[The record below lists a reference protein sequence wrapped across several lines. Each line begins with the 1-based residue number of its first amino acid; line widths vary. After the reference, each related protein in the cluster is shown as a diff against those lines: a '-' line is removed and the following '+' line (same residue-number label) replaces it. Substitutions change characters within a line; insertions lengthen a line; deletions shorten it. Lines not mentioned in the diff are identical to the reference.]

1 MPSYIARV
9 LPAAAS
15 RVAAMA
21 KSSVAVMAAFASAAS
36 IANRATSTRAAR
48 MAALAVLTA
57 ATGVTPAA
65 HAAHAF
71 SLYDTPKYPP
81 GFSHF
86 DYQNPDAPQG
96 GEIYLANPD
105 SRTSFDKFNPFSMKG
120 VAAAGVSNLMF
131 ESLAITSADE
141 VATMYG
147 LLAEDMQLAPDR
159 MAMTFR
165 LNPKARFNNGDAVTA
180 EDVKYSFDTLV
191 SKGAP
196 QFKMIYADVK
206 QCVVIDER
214 TVRFDF
220 KSKNRELP
228 LIVGGMPVFSR
239 KWASG
244 TPFDKIQLVP
254 PVASGPYRIER
265 WDLGRSI
272 SFKKNPAYWG
282 KDLAARRGAFNFE
295 RIAYRFYKDDV
306 ARLEAFMAGEFDV
319 VVEYRAKN
327 WARMYKGSKFENGE
341 IIKKTLKHSNG
352 AGMQAF
358 VMNLRRPIFKDPRVR
373 QALGLALDFEWMN
386 RQLFYSQYVRIDSFF
401 SNSELAARGEPTK
414 GELALLEPLRDKLD
428 AAVFGP
434 VPVPPTT
441 HPPSSLRANLMKAR
455 DLLKEAGWTYRD
467 GALRNAQGEPFVFE
481 ILDDQS
487 ALSRII
493 AVYVRNLEKLG
504 IRVNQ
509 RTADFALV
517 QKRLEEFDFDMT
529 SQRFPDVT
537 SPGNEMFD
545 MLGSKAAD
553 EKGSSN
559 YWGLKDPAVD
569 ALVTSLV
576 RAETRAELV
585 SAARALDR
593 VLLNKYIV
601 VPHWYSATHRVAWRN
616 RFGMPEVMPKY
627 YQADPYVISSW
638 WQSKP
643 RKAD

>member
-1 MPSYIARV
+1 MCRHFARV
-9 LPAAAS
+9 LHAAAFVASAFAPAAW
-15 RVAAMA
+15 
-21 KSSVAVMAAFASAAS
+21 
-36 IANRATSTRAAR
+36 
-48 MAALAVLTA
+48 
-57 ATGVTPAA
+57 
-65 HAAHAF
+65 AAHAF

-81 GFSHF
+81 GFAHF
-86 DYQNPDAPQG
+86 DYLNPDADKG

-147 LLAEDMQLAPDR
+147 LLAEDMRLAPDR

-165 LNPKARFNNGDAVTA
+165 LHPQARFNNGDPVTA
-180 EDVKYSFDTLV
+180 HDVKHSFDTLV
-191 SKGAP
+191 ARGAP
-196 QFKMIYADVK
+196 QFKMIFADVRACEVLDA
-206 QCVVIDER
+206 Q

-220 KSKNRELP
+220 KTKNRELP

-239 KWASG
+239 QWAAG
-244 TPFDKIQLVP
+244 TPFDKIQLVAP
-254 PVASGPYRIER
+254 IASGPYLIER

-282 KDLAARRGAFNFE
+282 HALPVRRGAFNFE

-327 WARMYKGSKFENGE
+327 WARMYKGPKFDKGE
-341 IIKKTLKHSNG
+341 IIKRTLKHSNG

-358 VMNLRRPIFKDPRVR
+358 VMNLRRPQFQDPRVR
-373 QALGLALDFEWMN
+373 QALALAMDFEWMN

-401 SNSELAARGEPTK
+401 SNSELAARGTPTA
-414 GELALLEPLRDKLD
+414 GELALLEPMRAQLD
-428 AAVFGP
+428 PAVFGA
-434 VPVPPTT
+434 VPVPPSTE
-441 HPPSSLRANLMKAR
+441 PPASLRANLLKAR
-455 DLLKEAGWTYRD
+455 DLLKQAGWTYRD
-467 GALRNAQGEPFVFE
+467 GALRNAKGEPFRFE

-504 IRVNQ
+504 VQVNQ

-553 EKGSSN
+553 EKGSN
-559 YWGLKDPAVD
+559 NFWGLKDPAID
-569 ALVTSLV
+569 SLVTSLV
-576 RAETRAELV
+576 RAESRPQLV

-593 VLLNKYIV
+593 VLLHKHIV
-601 VPHWYSATHRVAWRN
+601 VPHWYSATHRVAYRN

-638 WQSKP
+638 WQAKP